1 MGTLTQAFSPDRS
14 APARP
19 MGDMAVVR
27 MSEAG
32 NGDLPEGCGID
43 PETGEV
49 THSLSR
55 RLALWHTF
63 LVPLTGIEQII

>member
-1 MGTLTQAFSPDRS
+1 
-14 APARP
+14 
-19 MGDMAVVR
+19 MAVVR